1 MALKVVCDCGLSL
14 AQAIGASVC
23 AACGGEGC
31 PRCASGLAS
40 EGSCFWCG
48 DAPLGLAPF
57 ESAPVDLT
65 ASSESDASSS
75 GQRWGGGST

>member
-1 MALKVVCDCGLSL
+1 MALKVACDCGLSL

-23 AACGGEGC
+23 VACGGEGC
-31 PRCASGLAS
+31 PRCARGLAS

-57 ESAPVDLT
+57 ESEPGT
-65 ASSESDASSS
+65 EIKPE
-75 GQRWGGGST
+75 